1 MPVRVSGTKWFVR
14 VDGPQTFLT
23 DKCKVMSQWIDCT
36 NILAVYHQGGTKE
49 NPHSHMLV
57 EMMSELQKQSFDV
70 RIKTLF
76 ETKGNGYSTK
86 LWDGLYDEGAGSY
99 LFHEGE
105 DDSLIIVNKGFTE
118 LHINNFKD
126 IAKRINKVIAK
137 NKEKASVRLPERA
150 ILQFKDATHD
160 HDLEF
165 SVFQFMMSEIK
176 NGNAY
181 HPGQG
186 ILIKYVK
193 ETMLRLCPNT
203 RFDEYCLRE
212 YENLFLRR

>member
-1 MPVRVSGTKWFVR
+1 MVVRVSGSKWFVR
-14 VDGPQTFLT
+14 SDGPQSFLS
-23 DKCKVMSQWIDCT
+23 DKCKAVAQWIDCT
-36 NILAVYHQGGTKE
+36 NVLAVFHQGGTKE
-49 NPHSHMLV
+49 NPHMHMII
-57 EMMSELQKQSFDV
+57 EMASELQKQSFDV

-105 DDSLIIVNKGFTE
+105 ESSPIIVNKGFTE
-118 LHINNFKD
+118 LHIANFID
-126 IAKRINKVIAK
+126 IAKRVNRVIAK
-137 NKEKASVRLPERA
+137 NKEKASTRLVERA
-150 ILQFKDATHD
+150 LEVFKDVPHD
-160 HDLEF
+160 NDLEY
-165 SVFQFMMSEIK
+165 SVFKYMMEEIK

-186 ILIKYVK
+186 ILIKFVK
-193 ETMLRLCPNT
+193 ETMLRLCPRT
-203 RFDEYCLRE
+203 KFEEYCLRE